1 LSGFLLD
8 TNCISEVVSLRPEP
22 RVLEWMDSTD
32 ERLLYISVLTLGAI
46 RKGLAELPVRFSRRI
61 LPVDAG
67 VADR

>member
-8 TNCISEVVSLRPEP
+8 ANCISEVVSLRPEP

>member
-1 LSGFLLD
+1 MSGFLLD